1 MTRLVSLIVASV
13 LLAGLRP
20 VLGQAQLSE
29 SPIAPGFWSF
39 PRKKAV
45 TAQDIFA
52 ACREHVEVEFADGH
66 FFGLRLRT
74 AGKINT
80 QPEVDDV
87 GQCVFNR
94 DTQFEHCDIKEK
106 HRDGSVLV
114 GTREDKYSFEADRT
128 LRMTVKPLMITDTPF
143 TNDPFDVFPVRCPDG
158 PVWSGLNEVDSP
170 RR

>member
-1 MTRLVSLIVASV
+1 VTRLVSLIVASV

-143 TNDPFDVFPVRCPDG
+143 SNDPFDVFPVRCPDDV
-158 PVWSGLNEVDSP
+158 VWSGLNEVDSP